1 MATHDTEPETEC
13 SCHDCTGIDRKK
25 PEPSELEEEEQQEEK
40 DPLDIRSSPRRKAV
54 TKGNLLAKMQS
65 IFNGNEEASDE
76 DLENDSGRSN
86 LDYDSSF

>member
-25 PEPSELEEEEQQEEK
+25 PDTSEQDEEQQEEK
-40 DPLDIRSSPRRKAV
+40 DPLDIRSSPRKKTV

-65 IFNGNEEASDE
+65 MFNGNEEASDE
-76 DLENDSGRSN
+76 DLEDDENDSGRSIFI
-86 LDYDSSF
+86 L

>member
-13 SCHDCTGIDRKK
+13 SCHDCTGIDRKE
-25 PEPSELEEEEQQEEK
+25 PETSKQDEEQQEEK

-65 IFNGNEEASDE
+65 MFNGNEEASGE
-76 DLENDSGRSN
+76 DLEDDENESGT
-86 LDYDSSF
+86 